1 MIFVMLFFL
10 CYISNFAS
18 DDADNGATYES
29 NPLFKEEETAR
40 LIAKTQQKHPLLLK
54 RKS

>member
-18 DDADNGATYES
+18 DHADNGATDES
-29 NPLFKEEETAR
+29 NPLFKEETAR
-40 LIAKTQQKHPLLLK
+40 LITKTQQKHPLLLK
-54 RKS
+54 RQS